1 MSILPTDG
9 QTAHCLRL
17 PHAAHTAHVENLNRL
32 RRLIDPRLIGFYTI
46 LLRALQE
53 KTPDKTVPMLLV
65 GIMQDKLIAAPAAAY
80 VSATANRP
88 ELGRATQFLHF
99 FDGCGKQPVFL
110 TMTMLTDFFGF
121 WYCSQSCFEVY

>member
-1 MSILPTDG
+1 LS
-9 QTAHCLRL
+9 QNAHTSDRRL

-80 VSATANRP
+80 VSATANRT

-99 FDGCGKQPVFL
+99 CGGCRKTAGFPHNDHVNR
-110 TMTMLTDFFGF
+110 FFGF
-121 WYCSQSCFEVY
+121 WYCSQSRFEVY